1 MRKSPRTMKRRRF
14 VTLLALGGG
23 ALVSA
28 PLSRAASALT
38 KADPAARGRRRA
50 PTAAVRKEIETQE
63 KSLAEQLKTIR
74 AYELPPGSPMAFS
87 FRPMKA
93 KRGARR

>member
-1 MRKSPRTMKRRRF
+1 MKRRRF

-28 PLSRAASALT
+28 PLSHAAQALT
-38 KADPAARGRRRA
+38 RQEPREQARRRA
-50 PTAAVRKEIETQE
+50 PSAAVRREIETQE
-63 KSLAEQLKTIR
+63 KSLADQLKTIR

-93 KRGARR
+93 KRGTPR

>member
-1 MRKSPRTMKRRRF
+1 MQRRRF

-28 PLSRAASALT
+28 PLSRAAQALT
-38 KADPAARGRRRA
+38 RQEPREPARRRA
-50 PTAAVRKEIETQE
+50 PSAAVRREIETQE
-63 KSLAEQLKTIR
+63 KSLADQLKTLR

-87 FRPMKA
+87 FRPLRPLKA
-93 KRGARR
+93 KRGTPR

>member
-38 KADPAARGRRRA
+38 RAVPAARGRRRA
-50 PTAAVRKEIETQE
+50 PSAAVRKEIETQE
-63 KSLAEQLKTIR
+63 KSLADQLKTIR
-74 AYELPPGSPMAFS
+74 AYELPPGSSMAFS
-87 FRPMKA
+87 FKPMKA
-93 KRGARR
+93 KRGPGR

>member
-1 MRKSPRTMKRRRF
+1 MKKSPRTMKRRRF

-38 KADPAARGRRRA
+38 RAGTREPARRRA
-50 PTAAVRKEIETQE
+50 PSAAVKREIETQE
-63 KSLAEQLKTIR
+63 KSLAEQLKTLR

-87 FRPMKA
+87 FRALKA
-93 KRGARR
+93 KRGVRR